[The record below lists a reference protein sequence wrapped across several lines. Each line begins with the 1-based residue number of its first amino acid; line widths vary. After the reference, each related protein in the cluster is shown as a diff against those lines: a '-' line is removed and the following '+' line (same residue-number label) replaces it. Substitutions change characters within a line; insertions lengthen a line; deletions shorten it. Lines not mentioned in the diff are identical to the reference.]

1 MSYHDNPLISFGKTN
16 EFHPISTAVLHSPI
30 LPFGS
35 HQGKDQDEF
44 FGFHLLLWK
53 EEIGETC
60 FPSPWNDCSQR
71 KKTCQNSSVRFC
83 FAAWFLFGFSILCT
97 FFFLRHPGYGYK
109 SRVMSYNTQCP
120 TFKAL
125 ETSQWLTAEGGSL
138 TLRRVWNLTGYSSS
152 VLLFCLW
159 HKTRFPIK
167 PRYAQWGSG
176 AQGRRGGKGALF
188 CVWPVPSSPRGPNL
202 ELACLEMSGN

>member
-1 MSYHDNPLISFGKTN
+1 MSFILFPPLFYTAPSCPLGPIRGKIRTN
-16 EFHPISTAVLHSPI
+16 SLASICFFEKRRLEKHASPLLEMIAVKERKLAKI
-30 LPFGS
+30 LASGFALQPGFCLAFPF
-35 HQGKDQDEF
+35 
-44 FGFHLLLWK
+44 
-53 EEIGETC
+53 C
-60 FPSPWNDCSQR
+60 VP
-71 KKTCQNSSVRFC
+71 
-83 FAAWFLFGFSILCT
+83 